1 VAGPPTDLTELLLR
15 WSGGDASALN
25 ELTPA
30 IYDDLR
36 KLARA
41 LLSRERSDHT
51 LSATALVHEAYLKLI
66 DQRRVHWENRAHF
79 FGAAAHIMRR
89 VLVDHARARQTSK
102 RGGSVAKIAISESAA
117 LVDGLSEDLLDLDA
131 ALEALAAT
139 DPRKARV
146 VEMKCFAGMTS
157 REMAAALDV
166 SDATVE
172 RDWTLARAWLIRT
185 LQGSD
190 GTGRTGR

>member
-1 VAGPPTDLTELLLR
+1 MAGPPTDLTELLLR
-15 WSGGDASALN
+15 WSGGDASALD

-190 GTGRTGR
+190 GTGSTGR

>member
-15 WSGGDASALN
+15 WSGGDASALD

>member
-1 VAGPPTDLTELLLR
+1 MAGPPTDLTELLLR
-15 WSGGDASALN
+15 WSGGDASALD

-172 RDWTLARAWLIRT
+172 RDRTLARAWLIRT

-190 GTGRTGR
+190 GTGSTGR